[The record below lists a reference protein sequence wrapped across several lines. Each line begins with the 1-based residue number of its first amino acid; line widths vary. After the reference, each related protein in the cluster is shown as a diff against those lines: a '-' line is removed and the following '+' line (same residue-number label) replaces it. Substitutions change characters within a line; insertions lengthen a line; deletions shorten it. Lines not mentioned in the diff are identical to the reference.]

1 MSLVYSTSSDQYT
14 MVSNLLYVAAI
25 CVEVV
30 NGLAYE
36 APRATQ
42 YASEHESGWTP
53 APTNAPPIPFELLK
67 RQSGSSIDNIFDS
80 TILRGS
86 DETCGYLSGSAG

>member
-1 MSLVYSTSSDQYT
+1 
-14 MVSNLLYVAAI
+14 MVSNLLYAAAFCI
-25 CVEVV
+25 EVV

-53 APTNAPPIPFELLK
+53 APTNAPPIPFELLR
-67 RQSGSSIDNIFDS
+67 RQAGSGSSVDDIFDS